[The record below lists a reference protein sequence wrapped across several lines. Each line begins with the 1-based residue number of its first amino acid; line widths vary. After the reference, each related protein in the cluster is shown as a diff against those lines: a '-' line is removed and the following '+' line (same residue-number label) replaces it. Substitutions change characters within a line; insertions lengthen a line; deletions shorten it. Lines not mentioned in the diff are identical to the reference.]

1 MICTTIQNKNL
12 EQILD
17 ALEGSEMAEIRL
29 DRCDLSLREIEECF
43 TSDVPLVAT
52 CRIADLIASEPSLQD
67 AGLTPQSKEIK
78 AAQIAEKRLCKAIEA
93 GARYVDVEIEAPKQM
108 SKRVRNVAHESGTV
122 FIRSFHDF
130 EGTDSLEALKAVVEK
145 CCYHGADM
153 VKVVTTACC
162 QEDVDKVLS
171 LYDWCRA
178 TTVSE
183 NEKIASLAE
192 GGLIAFCMGDAGR
205 QSRLDCLKAG
215 APYTYAAVS
224 EEEAAAPGQWTA
236 SEMAAALYDGF
247 RFVGTCNSFGGK
259 LHQVP
264 TNIEVPAAVSGEKC
278 IRCIQESDNIVPN
291 PEVPCSK
298 SFAQR
303 AIIAAALASGTSH
316 LRGYTPCGDNEAAI
330 RVAENLGA
338 KVERNG
344 GELIITGIAASL
356 GSLDTLPAG
365 ANSGVT
371 PLQEG
376 SGHLTGTDMCWEKS
390 SLSEDM
396 VPGVQTLHVGESGLL
411 TRMMIPVMAQ
421 LCPDTVLFTGEKTL
435 LGRPLTGACEIMEA
449 LGANVTSV
457 DHPVAV
463 TPSSV
468 THCHSAAGAPS
479 PVAQSQ
485 SRILA
490 SSVTNSSETIA
501 SDPLPVTLGEAVSQC
516 PSVVTSS
523 EAEGRDERSSAPI
536 RVPLTVKGPLTATRA
551 EISGKHGSQI
561 ISGLLMALPFSQ
573 KNTSLIVREPKSI
586 PYMFI
591 TVEVLKKFGIK
602 IGNDML
608 GGRDFIESGGDWS
621 LCTEIVFKVKGG
633 QRFKAADIDLEGDW
647 SAAANFLVAGAIFGK
662 VEVEGLDTTSLQ
674 ADLSIMDI
682 LMDAGASLS
691 LLDGDKGSI
700 TVQRAPLKAFAV
712 DASNCPDLFPIISVL
727 AAFCQG
733 TSRIAGVGRLAN
745 KESDRAKAI
754 VEMLTQMGVKSYVE
768 GDELL
773 VEGHSLAQRL
783 LAHKGVKAYV
793 GGDGLTEEGHGF
805 AHKVSGVASHTVEA
819 SLDETSG
826 IYAASASLPGLLKGG
841 EYTSHHDHR
850 MVMALKVA
858 SLGADSPI
866 VIDDE
871 TCVEKSFPDFLE
883 MFRRLD

>member
-12 EQILD
+12 EQILE
-17 ALEGSEMAEIRL
+17 ALEGCEMAEIRL
-29 DRCDLSLREIEECF
+29 DRCDLSLRDIEECF

-52 CRIADLIASEPSLQD
+52 CRLADLVASEPSLQD
-67 AGLTPQSKEIK
+67 SALTPQSREIK

-108 SKRVRNVAHESGTV
+108 SKRVRNVAHENGTV

-145 CCYHGADM
+145 CCYHGADV
-153 VKVVTTACC
+153 VKIVTTAHG
-162 QEDVDKVLS
+162 QDDVDRVLS
-171 LYDWCRA
+171 LYEWCRESA
-178 TTVSE
+178 ASE
-183 NEKIASLAE
+183 SGKVASLAE

-205 QSRLDCLKAG
+205 QSRMDCLLAG

-224 EEEAAAPGQWTA
+224 EDEAAAPGQWTA
-236 SEMAAALYDGF
+236 SEMASALYGDF
-247 RFVGTCNSFGGK
+247 RFVGACSIFDGK
-259 LHQVP
+259 MRAVP
-264 TNIEVPAAVSGEKC
+264 TKNGGPAALSEEKC
-278 IRCIQESDNIVPN
+278 TRSNPESGADILN

-303 AIIAAALASGTSH
+303 AIIAAALADGTSH

-330 RVAENLGA
+330 KVAENIGA

-344 GELIITGIAASL
+344 GELIITGISAGL
-356 GSLDTLPAG
+356 GALEALPANG
-365 ANSGVT
+365 FSDDPA
-371 PLQEG
+371 L
-376 SGHLTGTDMCWEKS
+376 
-390 SLSEDM
+390 
-396 VPGVQTLHVGESGLL
+396 VPGLPTLHVGESGLL
-411 TRMMIPVMAQ
+411 TRMMIPVVAQ
-421 LCPDTVLFTGEKTL
+421 LCPSPVVFTGEKTL
-435 LGRPLTGACEIMEA
+435 LGRPLTGAREIMEA
-449 LGANVTSV
+449 LGATV
-457 DHPVAV
+457 
-463 TPSSV
+463 SSV
-468 THCHSAAGAPS
+468 VQSAAGVPS
-479 PVAQSQ
+479 PATSG
-485 SRILA
+485 
-490 SSVTNSSETIA
+490 ETE
-501 SDPLPVTLGEAVSQC
+501 VGGES
-516 PSVVTSS
+516 
-523 EAEGRDERSSAPI
+523 SSAPV
-536 RVPLTVKGPLTATRA
+536 RVPLTVQGPLTATRA

-591 TVEVLKKFGIK
+591 TVEVLKKFGIR

-662 VEVEGLDTTSLQ
+662 VQMEGLDTTSLQ

-691 LLDGDKGSI
+691 QLDGDKGTI

-733 TSRIAGVGRLAN
+733 TSRISGVGRLAN

-754 VEMLTQMGVKSYVE
+754 VEMLTQMGVKAYID
-768 GDELL
+768 GDELM
-773 VEGHSLAQRL
+773 VEGHGLAQRL
-783 LAHKGVKAYV
+783 LAHK
-793 GGDGLTEEGHGF
+793 
-805 AHKVSGVASHTVEA
+805 
-819 SLDETSG
+819 
-826 IYAASASLPGLLKGG
+826 AASCDPTGISLSATASSASCAPTATTAVSCNQVSLPGLLKGG

-871 TCVEKSFPDFLE
+871 TCVEKSFPDFLD
-883 MFRRLD
+883 MFRRLV

>member
-12 EQILD
+12 EQILES
-17 ALEGSEMAEIRL
+17 LEGCEMAEIRL

-67 AGLTPQSKEIK
+67 EGLTPQSKEIK

-108 SKRVRNVAHESGTV
+108 SKRVRSVAHENGTV

-145 CCYHGADM
+145 CCYHGADI
-153 VKVVTTACC
+153 VKVVTTAHC
-162 QEDVDKVLS
+162 QEDVDRVLS
-171 LYDWCRA
+171 LYDWCHGVSA
-178 TTVSE
+178 SE
-183 NEKIASLAE
+183 NEKIASLDE

-215 APYTYAAVS
+215 APYTYAALS
-224 EEEAAAPGQWTA
+224 EDEAAAPGQWDA
-236 SEMAAALYDGF
+236 AEMASALYDGF
-247 RFVGTCNSFGGK
+247 HFIESSGT
-259 LHQVP
+259 
-264 TNIEVPAAVSGEKC
+264 
-278 IRCIQESDNIVPN
+278 
-291 PEVPCSK
+291 PEVSCSK

-303 AIIAAALASGTSH
+303 AIIAAALASGVSH

-344 GELIITGIAASL
+344 GELTITGIAAGL
-356 GSLDTLPAG
+356 EA
-365 ANSGVT
+365 
-371 PLQEG
+371 LQ
-376 SGHLTGTDMCWEKS
+376 
-390 SLSEDM
+390 
-396 VPGVQTLHVGESGLL
+396 GVQTLHVGESGLL

-421 LCPDTVLFTGEKTL
+421 LCPSQVEFTGEKTL
-435 LGRPLTGACEIMEA
+435 LERPLTGAREVMEA
-449 LGANVTSV
+449 LGA
-457 DHPVAV
+457 
-463 TPSSV
+463 
-468 THCHSAAGAPS
+468 
-479 PVAQSQ
+479 
-485 SRILA
+485 
-490 SSVTNSSETIA
+490 TIA
-501 SDPLPVTLGEAVSQC
+501 SSGTNGNDEGASDPV
-516 PSVVTSS
+516 
-523 EAEGRDERSSAPI
+523 

-633 QRFKAADIDLEGDW
+633 QRFEAADIDLERDW

-662 VEVEGLDTTSLQ
+662 VEMDGLDTTSLQ

-691 LLDGDKGSI
+691 QLDGDKGTI

-754 VEMLTQMGVKSYVE
+754 VEMLTQMGVKASVE
-768 GDELL
+768 GDELV

-783 LAHKGVKAYV
+783 LAQ
-793 GGDGLTEEGHGF
+793 
-805 AHKVSGVASHTVEA
+805 
-819 SLDETSG
+819 
-826 IYAASASLPGLLKGG
+826 GLLKGG

-858 SLGADSPI
+858 SLGADGPI
-866 VIDDE
+866 SIDDE
-871 TCVEKSFPDFLE
+871 VCVEKSFPDFLE
-883 MFRRLD
+883 MFSRLV